1 VLKRCQYR
9 NERQKNQNLKR
20 NRCPLGAVYKAN
32 PVTSL
37 PWEEEAP
44 SRYLIELVES
54 GKVEVGPVLDI
65 CTGSGNNA
73 VYLAGKGYAC
83 HAVDISSTAIDIA
96 REKAAKAG
104 VTCDFRVGDVLDLAF
119 RDNTF
124 NLVFDRGCFHN
135 FAPSQRGAFINEIYR
150 VLKPGGLYQLNSFS
164 KKGRRWGGPPYGFS
178 PSDIRKLFHPP
189 FEILQ
194 IKEISLGNES
204 GQFFLSALMKKP
216 N

>member
-1 VLKRCQYR
+1 MKDSKIKTSTEAAARWEQ
-9 NERQKNQNLKR
+9 
-20 NRCPLGAVYKAN
+20 VYKTN
-32 PVTSL
+32 SVTSL

-44 SRYLIELVES
+44 SAYLIELIASGRVET
-54 GKVEVGPVLDI
+54 GPVLDI

-73 VYLAGKGYAC
+73 VYLASKGYAC
-83 HAVDISSTAIDIA
+83 HAVDISSTAINIA

-119 RDNTF
+119 HDNTF

-135 FAPSQRGAFINEIYR
+135 FDPSQRLAFINEVHR

-178 PSDIRKLFHPP
+178 PRDIRKLFRPL
-189 FEILQ
+189 FETLQ
-194 IKEISLGNES
+194 ITESSLGEES
-204 GQFFLSALMKKP
+204 GQYFFSALLGKP
-216 N
+216 NLK